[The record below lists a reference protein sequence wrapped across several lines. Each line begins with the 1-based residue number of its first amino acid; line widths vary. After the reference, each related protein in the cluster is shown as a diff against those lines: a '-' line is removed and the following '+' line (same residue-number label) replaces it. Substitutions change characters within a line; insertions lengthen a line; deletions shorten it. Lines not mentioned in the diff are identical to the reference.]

1 MHTIKNKLQNSS
13 SCLFQFFA
21 PLYRDI
27 ARLLLFLVLPI
38 CRFLYSNIKSLFIIK
53 GKLQENILDIS
64 VTVMATDS
72 DVAVVTALSVATTFT
87 VSHINAIIAVTA
99 LSVDAAITA
108 LQCQRC
114 HTSAHSNITVLS
126 LSSLSAALLVYI
138 ADSHY

>member
-1 MHTIKNKLQNSS
+1 M
-13 SCLFQFFA
+13 
-21 PLYRDI
+21 
-27 ARLLLFLVLPI
+27 
-38 CRFLYSNIKSLFIIK
+38 
-53 GKLQENILDIS
+53 
-64 VTVMATDS
+64 TVMATDS